1 MANYAQGHGSPEAAA
16 RSKGTKGGG
25 ANDAGLG
32 ARLRAG
38 RAGGGH
44 RDNAHNTTLACNPGI
59 CYREPSHPNRPP
71 LSLRCLLRPTGI
83 ALAAAFPL
91 TATHTQ
97 PQLDVALLPLAV
109 AAG

>member
-71 LSLRCLLRPTGI
+71 LSLRCLRNRSLMSRCCRSPS
-83 ALAAAFPL
+83 PL
-91 TATHTQ
+91 
-97 PQLDVALLPLAV
+97 DEIKW
-109 AAG
+109 